1 MALRFRRIAAT
12 ALALLGLSAWCG
24 VALARSLPAPSE
36 TSAPILLYPAGAPGG
51 AGPDAGFPAETRATL
66 PESGETMVF
75 NVSVPTLERFAP
87 QKGHSNGTA
96 VIVAPGGG
104 FVGIGYRA
112 GGTAI
117 AQRLAGLGITAFV
130 LKYRTIVSPDDAM
143 HMPAQHVHEMAAI
156 EARAKSGSPAQIAP
170 FAGEPHAVA
179 DGARALELVRAHAA
193 TWGIDPHRV
202 GILGLS
208 AGAFLA
214 ADLAI
219 GPPASRPDFVALLYG
234 GLRGPVPSDAPPAFI
249 AAAADDPYVPDD
261 AALLFAAWRKAG
273 VPAELHIYE
282 RGGHGF
288 DLAAKG
294 APSDHWFAQFTWWMQ
309 ARGLIAHSRPAPR
322 PKRIRP

>member
-1 MALRFRRIAAT
+1 MGARLRFAA
-12 ALALLGLSAWCG
+12 AVLAAMA
-24 VALARSLPAPSE
+24 VAVGGGARARPVAAGAAPG
-36 TSAPILLYPAGAPGG
+36 AVIPLYPAGAP
-51 AGPDAGFPAETRATL
+51 APEAGFPAETRARL
-66 PESGETMVF
+66 PEMGETMVF
-75 NVSVPTLERFAP
+75 NVSVPTLERFDP
-87 QKGHSNGTA
+87 PEGRGNGTA

-117 AQRLAGLGITAFV
+117 ARRLAGLGVTAFV
-130 LKYRTIVSPDDAM
+130 LKYRTIASPDDAM
-143 HMPAQHVHEMAAI
+143 HMPAQHVQEMAAI
-156 EARAKSGSPAQIAP
+156 EARVKTGIPAQIAP
-170 FAGEPHAVA
+170 FAGEAHAVD

-202 GILGLS
+202 GMLGLS

-234 GLRGPVPSDAPPAFI
+234 GLRGPVPGGAPPAFI
-249 AAAADDPYVPDD
+249 AVAADDPYVPDD
-261 AALLFAAWRKAG
+261 AALLHAAWRKAG

-288 DLAAKG
+288 DLTAKG
-294 APSDHWFAQFTWWMQ
+294 APSDHWFAELAWWMQ
-309 ARGLIAHSRPAPR
+309 ARGLIAPSRPARPR
-322 PKRIRP
+322 P